1 VTQHHS
7 RPLPTVQ
14 GGVTAAQGFKAAG
27 TYCGIKKA
35 GKDLA
40 LILSES
46 PATVAAVFTTN
57 RTVAEPLVV
66 DKVQLKKTHL
76 CSVVVANSGNANA
89 CTGKRGIEDAWN
101 TIAAAARALRLP
113 PGQVLVSSTGV
124 IGKALP
130 IAKVKTGIRM
140 AAKHLSINGNLDAAQ
155 AILTT
160 DTHPKEIAVR
170 FQIGSKTVT
179 IGGMAKGSG
188 MIAPNM
194 ATMLAF
200 ITTDALVSH
209 TVLQK
214 ALKAAVSKTFNRI
227 SVDGDTS
234 TNDMVLLL
242 ANGVAGNRP
251 IREGTPSYRIFY
263 RGLEQV
269 LSELAKMIARDGEGA
284 TKLIEVVVKGA
295 VKEEDAT
302 QAARAIANSNLVKT
316 AIHGADANWGRI
328 LAAVGYS
335 GIAFSPEKVEI
346 SFDHLPI
353 LQRNFKAKFSEKKAR
368 AALSNKHVNIT
379 VDLNIGKKSAT
390 FWTCDLSREYVSIN
404 AHYRT

>member
-1 VTQHHS
+1 VNQYLS
-7 RPLPTVQ
+7 APLPTVQ
-14 GGVTAAQGFKAAG
+14 GGVTGAQGFKAAG
-27 TYCGIKKA
+27 THCGIKKA

-66 DKVQLKKTHL
+66 DKFQLKKTHL
-76 CSVVVANSGNANA
+76 CSTVVVNSGNANA
-89 CTGKRGIEDAWN
+89 CTGSRGIKDAWT
-101 TIAAAARALRLP
+101 TIDVAARTLKLP
-113 PGQVLVSSTGV
+113 PSHVLVSSTGV
-124 IGKALP
+124 IGKPLP
-130 IAKVKTGIRM
+130 IAKLKTGIRK
-140 AAKHLSINGNLDAAQ
+140 AAKHLRINGHLDAAQ

-160 DTHPKEIAVR
+160 DTYPKEIAVR
-170 FQIGSKTVT
+170 FQIGQKTVT

-200 ITTDALVSH
+200 ITTDASVPH
-209 TVLQK
+209 AVLQK
-214 ALKAAVSKTFNRI
+214 ALKTAVSRTFNRI

-242 ANGVAGNRP
+242 ANGVVGNRP
-251 IREGTPSYRIFY
+251 IREGTPSYGIFY
-263 RGLEQV
+263 IGLEQV
-269 LSELAKMIARDGEGA
+269 LSALAKMIARDGEGA

-295 VKEEDAT
+295 MKEEDAA

-316 AIHGADANWGRI
+316 AVHGADANWGRI

-335 GIAFSPEKVEI
+335 GISFSPEKVEI
-346 SFDHLPI
+346 SFDHLSI
-353 LQRNFKAKFSEKKAR
+353 LQRNFKANFSEKKAH
-368 AALSNKHVNIT
+368 AALSNEHVNIT

>member
-1 VTQHHS
+1 
-7 RPLPTVQ
+7 
-14 GGVTAAQGFKAAG
+14 
-27 TYCGIKKA
+27 
-35 GKDLA
+35 
-40 LILSES
+40 
-46 PATVAAVFTTN
+46 VAAVFTTN

-160 DTHPKEIAVR
+160 DTYPKEIAVR

-353 LQRNFKAKFSEKKAR
+353 LHRNFKAKFSEKKAR